1 MLKCLTKKKKKTF
14 QKSRDVL
21 QVVQAKSSALTHED
35 IRWSPKALDQ
45 QTSFLNNY
53 EKKNEFAFL
62 QISELP
68 WKTHMRF
75 I

>member
-1 MLKCLTKKKKKTF
+1 MFNEKTKQKTF
-14 QKSRDVL
+14 QKSRDVR

-45 QTSFLNNY
+45 QNSFLNNY
-53 EKKNEFAFL
+53 EKNNEFAFL
-62 QISELP
+62 QRSELP
-68 WKTHMRF
+68 WKTHPHF